1 MARRE
6 KKPVH
11 KVVMTEGKRNI
22 IQQLLQEYD
31 IETAEDIQDALKD
44 LLGGTIKEMM
54 EAEMDDHLGYQKSER
69 SDSDDYRNGYKSKR
83 VNSSYGSMDIDVPQD
98 RKSTFEPQIVKKRQ
112 KDISDIDQKII
123 SMYAK
128 GMTTR
133 QISETIEDIY
143 GFETSEGFISDVTD
157 KILPQIEDRQNRPLD
172 EVYPILYI
180 DAIHYSVRDNGVIRK
195 LAAYVILGI
204 NTEGKKEVLSIT
216 VGDNES
222 SKYWLSVLNEL
233 KNRGVKDI
241 LIICAD
247 GLSGIKEAIA
257 AAFPKTQYQRCI
269 VHQVRNTLKY
279 VPDKDRKAFASDL
292 KTIYHASDEEKAR
305 LALDRVT
312 EKWTAKYPNF
322 MKRWYD
328 NWDAITPIFKFS
340 PDVRKVIYTTN
351 AIESLN
357 SSYRKLN
364 RQRSV
369 FPSDTALLKA
379 LYLATFEATKKWTM
393 SIRNW
398 GQVYGE
404 LSIMYER
411 RLPE

>member
-98 RKSTFEPQIVKKRQ
+98 RKSTFEPQVVKKRQ

-157 KILPQIEDRQNRPLD
+157 KILPQIEDWQNRPLD

-247 GLSGIKEAIA
+247 GLSGIKESIA
-257 AAFPKTQYQRCI
+257 AAFPKTEYQRCI

-279 VPDKDRKAFASDL
+279 VPDKDRKAFAADL

-312 EKWTAKYPNF
+312 EKWTTKYPNS

-357 SSYRKLN
+357 STYRKLN

-369 FPSDTALLKA
+369 FPSDTALLKG
-379 LYLATFEATKKWTM
+379 LYLATFEATKRWTM

-404 LSIMYER
+404 LSIMYDG

>member
-157 KILPQIEDRQNRPLD
+157 KILPQIEDWQNRPLD

-257 AAFPKTQYQRCI
+257 AAFPKTEYQRCI

-279 VPDKDRKAFASDL
+279 VLDKDRKAFASDL

-328 NWDAITPIFKFS
+328 NWDAITTIFKFS

-357 SSYRKLN
+357 STYRKLN
-364 RQRSV
+364 RQRSL

-404 LSIMYER
+404 LSIMYEG